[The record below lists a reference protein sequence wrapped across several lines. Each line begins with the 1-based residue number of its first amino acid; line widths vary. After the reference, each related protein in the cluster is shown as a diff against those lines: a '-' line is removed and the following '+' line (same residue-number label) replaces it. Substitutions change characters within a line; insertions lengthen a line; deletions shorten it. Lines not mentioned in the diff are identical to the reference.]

1 LSLPP
6 AQLWPFPAADAKEWS
21 RADRQ
26 TLVRAFTEAP
36 SKPTEVLPNNPCM
49 PIPVPM
55 EATVPK
61 SFSAWCDEMKLNA
74 NESKVLTE
82 AFEETGSTILCPET
96 LCLDKQNGT
105 GSGSES
111 GSGSGSRQHR
121 KQRKE
126 ATNQSARG
134 VQNGWVLR
142 RANVP

>member
-1 LSLPP
+1 MGHAKSPHHSSLRLSCLSLPP

-96 LCLDKQNGT
+96 LCLDPGLTDTCVFQ
-105 GSGSES
+105 
-111 GSGSGSRQHR
+111 
-121 KQRKE
+121 
-126 ATNQSARG
+126 A
-134 VQNGWVLR
+134 
-142 RANVP
+142 